1 MGGGASRDSL
11 TRDEC
16 KQRVPEDKWDE
27 SWDEFYFADGKT
39 VSGEIAERVWCKAER
54 WNAHVAANATAEPKD
69 ECRSAP
75 VISQNGEH
83 FYRMTLGFLEMK
95 RKLDEVAATC
105 LPRAYMAKFP
115 SFKEAHLMYQ
125 TTKADLAVLQQEH
138 DFVKGLEK
146 AKGTPA
152 TMEAVYEV
160 AEDLSTHWESFVR
173 DLGGAAGLTDE
184 QVKLAPLKGQE
195 RAREKVQD
203 DYNGN
208 WRKLVDVNRA
218 SLVVSSEEQLVAL
231 AEKMANANELRA
243 MSPAAAEV
251 RPAVLQLKNRFKHAL
266 FNGYRDALYSVQ
278 LVLPRSSLVFVCE
291 LQVHL
296 DRIIELKTE
305 SHVYYEFFRS
315 HFAGNMAAVDDRMR
329 VLMRVASSRAPT
341 LAELVSMVSQ
351 GDDLAAM
358 EALEEFLDLTAELDA
373 LAYVRARRLAVLKD
387 RRADAKGV
395 LALQMMLG
403 TAHDQAGRIDEALRI
418 FADAYATY
426 KADDGALL
434 ERHVE
439 DFCSLCNSYGWAS
452 YEKGMFDQAEQLY
465 NEAPHGYRVKLG
477 QPKHE
482 RALATLGGVALLRQD
497 AGRIDE
503 AIDTYGEALALKR
516 DVLGPD
522 NISTLTTMTFMAGA
536 LRLADREDEASAMAN
551 EAYKMRKALLGSDHP
566 DTIMGACE
574 LAALSEKGEKP
585 EEALGMYE
593 KALKLQL
600 AKLGPDHP
608 ATLKTTAALEKLRTK
623 LGRHGQVVLV

>member
-1 MGGGASRDSL
+1 MRAGGEAGLQGDVADRLAQSP
-11 TRDEC
+11 DEGRRRLAITLL
-16 KQRVPEDKWDE
+16 QNLLDRP
-27 SWDEFYFADGKT
+27 ADLEID
-39 VSGEIAERVWCKAER
+39 GENGVRISARQDAERRQRRLIEKSGRAIYKDQEEL
-54 WNAHVAANATAEPKD
+54 AASLAKTA
-69 ECRSAP
+69 RSR
-75 VISQNGEH
+75 GT
-83 FYRMTLGFLEMK
+83 R
-95 RKLDEVAATC
+95 AA
-105 LPRAYMAKFP
+105 M
-115 SFKEAHLMYQ
+115 
-125 TTKADLAVLQQEH
+125 LAVIRR
-138 DFVKGLEK
+138 F
-146 AKGTPA
+146 P
-152 TMEAVYEV
+152 
-160 AEDLSTHWESFVR
+160 
-173 DLGGAAGLTDE
+173 
-184 QVKLAPLKGQE
+184 
-195 RAREKVQD
+195 
-203 DYNGN
+203 
-208 WRKLVDVNRA
+208 
-218 SLVVSSEEQLVAL
+218 VS
-231 AEKMANANELRA
+231 R
-243 MSPAAAEV
+243 
-251 RPAVLQLKNRFKHAL
+251 
-266 FNGYRDALYSVQ
+266 
-278 LVLPRSSLVFVCE
+278 
-291 LQVHL
+291 
-296 DRIIELKTE
+296 
-305 SHVYYEFFRS
+305 
-315 HFAGNMAAVDDRMR
+315 AAVDLRFELAR
-329 VLMRVASSRAPT
+329 FYRKQQLHVLGS
-341 LAELVSMVSQ
+341 
-351 GDDLAAM
+351 

-387 RRADAKGV
+387 RRADAKEV
-395 LALQMMLG
+395 LALQMKLG
-403 TAHDQAGRIDEALRI
+403 SAHDQAGRIDEALRI

-452 YEKGMFDQAEQLY
+452 YEKGMFDQAEQLC
-465 NEAPHGYRVKLG
+465 NEALHGYRVKLG

-536 LRLADREDEASAMAN
+536 LRLANRKDEASAMAS

-623 LGRHGQVVLV
+623 LGRHGQVVLQ

>member
-1 MGGGASRDSL
+1 M
-11 TRDEC
+11 
-16 KQRVPEDKWDE
+16 
-27 SWDEFYFADGKT
+27 
-39 VSGEIAERVWCKAER
+39 
-54 WNAHVAANATAEPKD
+54 
-69 ECRSAP
+69 
-75 VISQNGEH
+75 
-83 FYRMTLGFLEMK
+83 
-95 RKLDEVAATC
+95 
-105 LPRAYMAKFP
+105 
-115 SFKEAHLMYQ
+115 
-125 TTKADLAVLQQEH
+125 
-138 DFVKGLEK
+138 
-146 AKGTPA
+146 
-152 TMEAVYEV
+152 
-160 AEDLSTHWESFVR
+160 
-173 DLGGAAGLTDE
+173 
-184 QVKLAPLKGQE
+184 
-195 RAREKVQD
+195 
-203 DYNGN
+203 
-208 WRKLVDVNRA
+208 
-218 SLVVSSEEQLVAL
+218 
-231 AEKMANANELRA
+231 
-243 MSPAAAEV
+243 
-251 RPAVLQLKNRFKHAL
+251 
-266 FNGYRDALYSVQ
+266 
-278 LVLPRSSLVFVCE
+278 
-291 LQVHL
+291 
-296 DRIIELKTE
+296 
-305 SHVYYEFFRS
+305 
-315 HFAGNMAAVDDRMR
+315 
-329 VLMRVASSRAPT
+329 
-341 LAELVSMVSQ
+341 
-351 GDDLAAM
+351 
-358 EALEEFLDLTAELDA
+358 
-373 LAYVRARRLAVLKD
+373 LKD

-403 TAHDQAGRIDEALRI
+403 SAHDQAGRIDEALRI

-465 NEAPHGYRVKLG
+465 NEALHGYRVKLG

-593 KALKLQL
+593 KALNLQL